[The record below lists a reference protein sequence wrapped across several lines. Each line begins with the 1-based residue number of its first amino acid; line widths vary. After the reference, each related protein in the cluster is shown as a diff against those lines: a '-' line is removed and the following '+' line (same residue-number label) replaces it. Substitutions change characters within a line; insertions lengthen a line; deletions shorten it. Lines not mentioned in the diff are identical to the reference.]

1 MRFYLRLTFLC
12 LILPFQLLAQS
23 NGEQDSAYTKTITL
37 RADKIVAPLGMADSM
52 VTIKVRDII
61 VSQYRALNEIHTA
74 KDEKLKSAK
83 IVKATN
89 KDLAD
94 ELSRN
99 ATNEAAAAL
108 YNLHFDYLSKLLR
121 YLDEE
126 KVEMVKDGMTYGVLP
141 ITYMG
146 YCDMIRDLTEA
157 QKRQIKVWLVEAREH
172 AMDAGSSDEKHQWFG
187 KYKGRINNYLSAAGY
202 DLKKEG
208 EEWQTRIKASKNQA
222 NQ

>member
-12 LILPFQLLAQS
+12 LILSFQSQAQTK
-23 NGEQDSAYTKTITL
+23 GEQDSAYTKTITL

-61 VSQYRALNEIHTA
+61 VSQYRALNEIHTT

-89 KDLAD
+89 KDLAE
-94 ELSRN
+94 ELSKN

-141 ITYMG
+141 ITYKG
-146 YCDMIRDLTEA
+146 YCDMIRELTEA
-157 QKRQIKVWLVEAREH
+157 QKRQIKVWLEEAREH

-187 KYKGRINNYLSAAGY
+187 KYKGRINNYLSAVGY
-202 DLKKEG
+202 DLKKKG
-208 EEWQTRIKASKNQA
+208 EEWQTRIKASQNQA